1 MIALFLMMLA
11 LLYGWVTAL
20 YDLWYFTIPAVYYRF
35 SVLLMGLAMGCAV
48 FFMPWSATLSFWLDH
63 GLGFLVLGGMGWLF
77 FRMGAMGGSDAEAF
91 SILGLAFG
99 LFPGFFLLAVSHL
112 LMIPWYG
119 ISKRWKVPMGWQRL
133 NPIGLPMHI
142 GFAIAMTGWS
152 LVMLFFFR

>member
-63 GLGFLVLGGMGWLF
+63 GLGFPDSAGQ
-77 FRMGAMGGSDAEAF
+77 RSAANR
-91 SILGLAFG
+91 
-99 LFPGFFLLAVSHL
+99 AVEHKSPTCL
-112 LMIPWYG
+112 RYTT
-119 ISKRWKVPMGWQRL
+119 R
-133 NPIGLPMHI
+133 
-142 GFAIAMTGWS
+142 
-152 LVMLFFFR
+152 